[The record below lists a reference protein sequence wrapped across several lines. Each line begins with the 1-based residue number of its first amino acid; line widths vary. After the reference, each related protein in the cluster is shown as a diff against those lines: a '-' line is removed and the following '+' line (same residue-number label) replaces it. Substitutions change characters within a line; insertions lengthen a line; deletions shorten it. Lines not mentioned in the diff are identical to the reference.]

1 MVGIMI
7 FCMDYSLISVLE
19 IIDLGS
25 FIGYFDGNVNNMGGT
40 SVFILVGGI
49 MNDSDI
55 GAMKR

>member
-49 MNDSDI
+49 MNDS
-55 GAMKR
+55 